1 MDDAKRTVL
10 VAALSAYADL
20 LAKNT
25 AQLALEQGKG
35 KGKASDDDVDLTA
48 EIQNE
53 IRLCGELTNS
63 ITGATSGK
71 DIARTF
77 EEAAVASKP
86 PKNEHDSWEWLKKV
100 FGKALL
106 RSKSKTGN
114 NWWTDYF
121 PGLLSFD
128 SCA

>member
-25 AQLALEQGKG
+25 ARLGLEQGKG

-48 EIQNE
+48 EIQNQ
-53 IRLCGELTNS
+53 IKLCGELTN
-63 ITGATSGK
+63 TVTNATSAE

-77 EEAAVASKP
+77 RPAGVASKP
-86 PKNEHDSWEWLKKV
+86 PKDEHESWEGLKRVEKPCC
-100 FGKALL
+100 KQ
-106 RSKSKTGN
+106 KS
-114 NWWTDYF
+114 D
-121 PGLLSFD
+121 
-128 SCA
+128 

>member
-35 KGKASDDDVDLTA
+35 KGKVSEDDVDLAA
-48 EIQNE
+48 EIQNQ
-53 IRLCGELTNS
+53 IKLCGELTNS
-63 ITGATSGK
+63 ITGATSGN

-77 EEAAVASKP
+77 EEEAVASKP
-86 PKNEHDSWEWLKKV
+86 PKNEHDSWEWLEKV
-100 FGKALL
+100 FEKALL
-106 RSKSKTGN
+106 RSKCTTGN

-121 PGLLSFD
+121 PELLSFD